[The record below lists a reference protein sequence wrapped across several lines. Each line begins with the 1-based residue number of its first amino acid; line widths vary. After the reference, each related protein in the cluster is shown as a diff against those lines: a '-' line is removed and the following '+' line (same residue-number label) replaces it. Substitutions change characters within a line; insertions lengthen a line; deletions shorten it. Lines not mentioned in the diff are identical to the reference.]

1 MCKKTIKEEAPAT
14 KSSFFGAIDTGL
26 FLSYAI
32 FQFGTGMIGDRF
44 NKRNVLTI
52 SYGIQAVFF
61 SLIGLAGHSAYKAYR
76 DGDENAYTDRLWQF
90 LITFMCVGLVQSVD
104 LPSLI
109 AVLSNWTN
117 KGNRGLVTGLWSTC
131 ASAGNILGL
140 QLAPVLL
147 GYWDNEWYMLL
158 WLIGGTYLMIP

>member
-1 MCKKTIKEEAPAT
+1 
-14 KSSFFGAIDTGL
+14 
-26 FLSYAI
+26 
-32 FQFGTGMIGDRF
+32 
-44 NKRNVLTI
+44 
-52 SYGIQAVFF
+52 
-61 SLIGLAGHSAYKAYR
+61 
-76 DGDENAYTDRLWQF
+76 
-90 LITFMCVGLVQSVD
+90 MCVGLVQSVD

-147 GYWDNEWYMLL
+147 GHWDNEWYMLL
-158 WLIGGTYLMIP
+158 WLIGGTYVLISLAMWLFMVPDPQEVGIEI